1 MISVEEILLYIGFI
15 AILIVLI
22 VLIVLIAKFI
32 LRASLK
38 WIIGDFTGKLFSDMY
53 GENLFEIWIAGKR
66 NSIQNLVELELRA
79 VDGKPLTRPVGP
91 TLKFSPDFDNLMFVP
106 SQLAKLSLP
115 ASFKVNMQVT
125 IGPNAKRPMT
135 LSMPI
140 MISGMGYGVALSEES
155 KIALAMAS
163 KVLDTAI
170 SSGAGPALPEERE
183 NAGKYVLQICRLKWG
198 ARTDE
203 EISSADML
211 EVQLGQGADC
221 GASNFDITAL
231 QGRAS
236 ELGGL
241 SDGEV
246 PVSFPTPPGI
256 QCLEDWP
263 GFMEILRKRAKGIP
277 IALKLMASGNL
288 EEELSFAVDLGFDVI
303 VLDGAQGGSHGSSS
317 IKQDDFGLPT
327 LQALVRAVAF
337 LKTSNVSLIIA
348 GGFFTP
354 GACLKALA
362 LGADAVYLGTVP
374 LFALTHMQTKK
385 VLPWE
390 PPATL
395 VFYNSKEK
403 HKLNIEM
410 AHKSVVNA
418 FVSMVLEMEEA
429 MISMGKKTLKE
440 LNPEDLIALDSD
452 TAELTNVRRSY

>member
-1 MISVEEILLYIGFI
+1 MISVENIFLYIGLI
-15 AILIVLI
+15 AINLVLLVLI
-22 VLIVLIAKFI
+22 TKFI
-32 LRASLK
+32 FRALLK
-38 WIIGDFTGKLFSDMY
+38 WMIGDFAGKLFSDMY

-66 NSIQNLVELELRA
+66 SSIQNLVEMELRA

-91 TLKFSPDFDNLMFVP
+91 TLKFHPDFDHLMFVP

-140 MISGMGYGVALSEES
+140 MISGMGYGLALSEES

-170 SSGAGPALPEERE
+170 SSGEGPALPEERE
-183 NAGKYVLQICRLKWG
+183 NAGKYVLQICRWKWG

-211 EVQLGQGADC
+211 EVQLGQGADT
-221 GASNFDITAL
+221 GASNFDIKAF

-236 ELGGL
+236 VLGGL
-241 SDGEV
+241 SDGEA
-246 PVSFPTPPGI
+246 PVSFPTPPGV

-263 GFMEILRKRAKGIP
+263 GFMEILRKRANGIP
-277 IALKLMASGNL
+277 IALKIMASGSL

-317 IKQDDFGLPT
+317 MKQDDFGLPT
-327 LQALVRAVAF
+327 LHALVRAVTF
-337 LKTSNVSLIIA
+337 LKTSNVSLIIS
-348 GGFFTP
+348 GGFSTP

-395 VFYNSKEK
+395 VFYDSKEK

-410 AHKSVVNA
+410 AQKSVVNI
-418 FVSMVLEMEEA
+418 FVSMVSEMEEA
-429 MISMGKKTLKE
+429 MISMGKTTLKE
-440 LNPEDLIALDSD
+440 LNPEVLIALDND